1 MVEMRTGEN
10 IVFWAATDVGK
21 VRDHNEDNFMVD
33 KALNLFIV
41 ADGMGGHA
49 AGEVASA
56 IAVNTMRDVL
66 KKNNDLIEAFKE
78 GSRIASNR
86 DISNLLE
93 HAVQKACAEIFQLAQ
108 DDPEKRGMG
117 TTLSSLLVLNNRGF
131 IAHVGD
137 SRIYLLRGGRV
148 VQLTEDHSLVNELI
162 KRGKLSQTQAET
174 SPYKNAV
181 TRAVG
186 VYESVEVDTI
196 DFDVLPGDYYL
207 LASDGLTGYL
217 KDDEILPTLTQA
229 GSDIKLI
236 PQAFIDLAN
245 ERGGKD
251 NITNIAVR
259 IQDHDGEGHA
269 LSKEV
274 NLKIETI
281 RKMPL
286 FKYLTYKEL
295 VKIINIT
302 KMETAEK
309 GTKIIK
315 EGETGEDLFIIL
327 SGKVKVQ
334 KGEKKI
340 VELKNGDHFGE
351 MALVDKAPRSADVTT
366 LTDTK
371 LLKMS
376 RTDFFEIIRKES
388 QLASKLLWSFVQ
400 VLSERLRKTNQ
411 ELKGISDSEPYED
424 LTAELFQLPKI
435 PPTLPPIPRTSFPGK
450 KPLD

>member
-1 MVEMRTGEN
+1 MVDMRTSEN
-10 IVFWAATDVGK
+10 IDFWAATDVGM
-21 VRDHNEDNFMVD
+21 VRDHNEDNFLVD
-33 KALNLFIV
+33 KSLKLFVV

-56 IAVNTMRDVL
+56 IAVNAMRDVI

-93 HAVQKACAEIFQLAQ
+93 HAVQEACAEIFKIAQ

-148 VQLTEDHSLVNELI
+148 VRLTEDHSLVNELI
-162 KRGKLSQTQAET
+162 KRGKLSESQAET

-196 DFDVLPGDYYL
+196 DFDVLPGDYYII
-207 LASDGLTGYL
+207 ASDGLTGYL
-217 KDDEILPTLTQA
+217 QDKEISNIVSNT
-229 GSDIKLI
+229 GGDIKLL
-236 PQAFIDLAN
+236 PQAFINLAN

-251 NITNIAVR
+251 NITNIVVH
-259 IQDHDGEGHA
+259 IYDEDGEGNA
-269 LSKEV
+269 LSREV

-295 VKIINIT
+295 VKIMNIT
-302 KMETAEK
+302 EMEETAS
-309 GTKIIK
+309 GTTIIK
-315 EGETGEDLFIIL
+315 EGKSGEDLYIVL
-327 SGKVKVQ
+327 SGTVSVH

-340 VELKNGDHFGE
+340 VELSDGDHFGE
-351 MALVDKAPRSADVTT
+351 MALVDKAPRSADITA

-376 RTDFFEIIRKES
+376 RGDFFQIIRKEP

-400 VLSERLRKTNQ
+400 VLSSRLRKTNQ
-411 ELKGISDSEPYED
+411 EIRGTGDGAAYED
-424 LTAELFQLPKI
+424 LTAELFQLPST
-435 PPTLPPIPRTSFPGK
+435 PPVPPIPRVSFPGK
-450 KPLD
+450 KTTE